1 MQLANQASQLS
12 LALSVTLFSKY
23 GHFRFQKAKM
33 AIAKIQTQGF
43 KTAVHKPMDAM
54 SNIYTVYGAKS
65 SLIN

>member
-33 AIAKIQTQGF
+33 AKIQTQGF
-43 KTAVHKPMDAM
+43 KKAVHKPMAD
-54 SNIYTVYGAKS
+54 ITTYYD
-65 SLIN
+65 